1 MKQKT
6 LKKSVLEKRLEEQIA
21 AEEEAQSNG
30 AAPAEGEP
38 LSAADEQAL
47 PEVEVEVLA
56 EQDLEALPAERDQLK
71 DQLLRARAEFDNYRR
86 RMARETERIRKT
98 AAEQLVHDLLPVVDN
113 LERAVDHADTADRGF
128 AEGIEMVLNQ
138 FYEVL
143 GRNGVKP
150 IPAVG
155 ELFNPH
161 FHEAVMRLPSAEYP
175 ADVVAQELLKGYRI
189 DDYVVRPAK
198 VAVSAGAS
206 EDAEDADEARPGAET
221 NSE

>member
-21 AEEEAQSNG
+21 AEEAAQSNG

-113 LERAVDHADTADRGF
+113 LERAVDHADTADREF

-143 GRNGVKP
+143 GRNGVEP

-198 VAVSAGAS
+198 VAVSAGAP